1 MFYLTIQDGYV
12 QNKDCSGQA
21 PYLLNVY
28 GAYRTPVAQH
38 CRAVKRSL
46 GQLDLRSLGNGRY
59 LMPVLDPARDS
70 LPFAMALELHE
81 RTSGAEDNCP
91 SLLWG
96 QAQPEEGLYALRYM
110 LDCEPQVCLTKS

>member
-1 MFYLTIQDGYV
+1 M
-12 QNKDCSGQA
+12 
-21 PYLLNVY
+21 
-28 GAYRTPVAQH
+28 
-38 CRAVKRSL
+38 
-46 GQLDLRSLGNGRY
+46 DLRSLGNGRY

-110 LDCEPQVCLTKS
+110 LDCEPQVCLTRSYTVLYSQRVRKRSEGRDMGGEREREREMCA